1 MTLLVLNPDVDFMGD
16 GRGENVNISHVLKS
30 SKEEEIG
37 HEVKW
42 FKLHV
47 VFSVLFL
54 ILKGIHI

>member
-37 HEVKW
+37 HEVK
-42 FKLHV
+42 
-47 VFSVLFL
+47 
-54 ILKGIHI
+54 